1 VGSMD
6 NNWLTIVFRSLGA
19 LIMLF
24 IIARILGKKH
34 LAQLS
39 FLEFVVGIT
48 LGELA
53 GFISTALENHIS
65 HGLAALAV
73 WTIVPLLMDYWSL
86 KSKFVRDWF
95 EGKPTVLIKD
105 GKVLEDNL
113 KKEKLTADEVL
124 EHLRLKSI
132 FKLADV
138 EFAAMEPSGEVSVML
153 KKEQQPLTAST
164 VGIKIGPE
172 HEPQTVI
179 IDGNVMDEP
188 LATLGLSREWLYTE
202 LDKIGVTIENVFVG
216 QVDTY
221 GQLHVDLYD
230 DQLVLPQPS
239 NKELLRVT
247 LRKCEA
253 DLELFALASDNPGV
267 KRMYTQCFQTLKKTI
282 QELEPYLKR

>member
-1 VGSMD
+1 MEHSWMI
-6 NNWLTIVFRSLGA
+6 IVLRSLGA
-19 LIMLF
+19 LVILF
-24 IIARILGKKH
+24 IIARMLGKKH

-53 GFISTALENHIS
+53 GFISTEVETHYV

-73 WTIVPLLMDYWSL
+73 WTLIPLAMDYWSL
-86 KSKFVRDWF
+86 KSKFIRDWF
-95 EGKPTVLIKD
+95 EGKPTVLIKE

-153 KKEQQPLTAST
+153 KKEEQPITSST
-164 VGIKIGPE
+164 LGFKVGNE
-172 HEPQTVI
+172 REPQTVI
-179 IDGNVMDEP
+179 IDGNLMDEP
-188 LATLGLSREWLYTE
+188 LASMGLSREWLHTE
-202 LDKIGVTIENVFVG
+202 LDKIGLTLDNVFIG
-216 QVDTY
+216 QVDSY
-221 GQLHVDLYD
+221 GQLHVDVYD
-230 DQLVLPQPS
+230 DQLVLPKPS
-239 NKELLRVT
+239 SRALLRAT

-253 DLELFALASDNPGV
+253 DLELFALASDNPEA
-267 KRMYTQCFQTLKKTI
+267 KQLYNQCVRSLKKTI
-282 QELEPYLKR
+282 HQLEPYLKS